1 MQDEPETRPLRVLY
15 LSWRD
20 RENPEAG
27 GSEVF
32 VERTSEVMAQ
42 LGCEVTIHTARFPGA
57 ARRTMHGDVRVLRAG
72 GRFEIGRAHV

>member
-1 MQDEPETRPLRVLY
+1 MHDERDAEPLRVLY

-32 VERTSEVMAQ
+32 V
-42 LGCEVTIHTARFPGA
+42 
-57 ARRTMHGDVRVLRAG
+57 
-72 GRFEIGRAHV
+72 